1 MFKKTAPLA
10 AAMFGLIATA
20 GIAAPAQAQEKMLV
34 DYTDLDLTTADGQKT
49 LERRLV
55 KAARKVC
62 KMDEH
67 GPNSLIPA
75 TSSRTCYRNATEK
88 AQGQMAVVIE
98 NAEQYSRLGG

>member
-10 AAMFGLIATA
+10 AALFGLVATA
-20 GIAAPAQAQEKMLV
+20 GIAAPAHAEDIQV
-34 DYTDLDLTTADGQKT
+34 SYTDLDLSTADGQKT

-62 KMDEH
+62 KMDVS
-67 GPNSLIPA
+67 GPNSLLPSN
-75 TSSRTCYRNATEK
+75 SSRTCYRQATEK

-98 NAEQYSRLGG
+98 NAVQYSRLGG